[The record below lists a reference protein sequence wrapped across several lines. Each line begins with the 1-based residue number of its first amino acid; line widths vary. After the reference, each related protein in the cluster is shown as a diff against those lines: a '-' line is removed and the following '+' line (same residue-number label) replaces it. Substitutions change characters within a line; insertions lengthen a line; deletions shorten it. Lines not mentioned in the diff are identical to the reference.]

1 MKTLEKVIFIKV
13 CFYKLYIFFWND
25 LRGALYSTVHWKW
38 VTHESAKECWNGIAA
53 KIFLFWKVFL
63 MQADSELGNLRAK
76 HSTLLQKCFCKM
88 RPLSSRR
95 LTMKN
100 SKKASEWIFIQ
111 NISCGFVQKVS
122 CHISLKTKIDNIFKW
137 SFFIRQ
143 CFFLQRLW
151 PNQRN
156 KKRIKNVQCNQ

>member
-1 MKTLEKVIFIKV
+1 MKFPLFSPPIRIGEIGGNFKIGIIFDWMES
-13 CFYKLYIFFWND
+13 FLYC
-25 LRGALYSTVHWKW
+25 LCSRGAFYSTVHWKW

-122 CHISLKTKIDNIFKW
+122 CHIPLK
-137 SFFIRQ
+137 
-143 CFFLQRLW
+143 
-151 PNQRN
+151 
-156 KKRIKNVQCNQ
+156 